1 MRMINC
7 NVVVHDNYHRCIR
20 KLWHSK
26 DKVMMMLGGKLLP
39 GWSVVGIYALVE
51 DDQSSLISRGSS
63 RSPFSRIR
71 SAPNIVPDICLLSQG
86 NRRIGNKAINNSS
99 FTPIGLPYILT
110 A

>member
-63 RSPFSRIR
+63 RSPFTVRGLG
-71 SAPNIVPDICLLSQG
+71 VPLILS
-86 NRRIGNKAINNSS
+86 
-99 FTPIGLPYILT
+99 PIFVYCPREIAELVTRL
-110 A
+110 